1 MKYELSSQG
10 LAQLRKPV
18 SAALGKC
25 APRLNRYGEKETL
38 SAHTHTGCVRYTAV
52 RAAD

>member
-18 SAALGKC
+18 SALGKC
-25 APRLNRYGEKETL
+25 VPRLNRYGEKET
-38 SAHTHTGCVRYTAV
+38 HTGEFVYVRYTAV